1 MKTLQI
7 DIKTAQRLYSNASS
21 EFKTLLEENFTKKEL
36 NSNVIDRVKS
46 YEDACAEVGIEPIDE
61 KEMLHLG
68 FRRDEIDRRKLEVI
82 AFALNEQEYLD
93 WNNSN
98 QEKWYP
104 YFDFSGPSGV
114 AFGAAG
120 YGFSYAVAGAA
131 SRLCFKSEK
140 LARYAGETFPEL
152 YKNIIDNRPR
162 A

>member
-7 DIKTAQRLYSNASS
+7 DIKTAQRLYGTASS

-61 KEMLHLG
+61 KEMLRLG
-68 FRRDEIDRRKLEVI
+68 FRQDEIDRRKLEVI

-93 WNNSN
+93 WNNSD

-104 YFDFSGPSGV
+104 YFRFDGPSGF
-114 AFGAAG
+114 AFYATYCLYSCAFAG
-120 YGFSYAVAGAA
+120 YA